1 MAISDALSDIH
12 QWTDD
17 LYQLLGALDLSPA
30 CLFGGSGGHVL
41 SLLMAHRYP
50 EDVKGLLLV
59 QTPTDDLGILGGAA
73 DAYRF
78 SFAEIAVTQGMEQVI
93 SSSIEAW
100 QRTVSGQEIQFADH
114 LGLPD
119 EKVQSLLDC
128 YFDRYIDHGGAQMDR
143 FIWERSCDLA
153 FIAYALRAFPM
164 NVPFFLQQGA
174 DSAERAK
181 RKAEKV
187 TQAMRQWL

>member
-1 MAISDALSDIH
+1 
-12 QWTDD
+12 
-17 LYQLLGALDLSPA
+17 
-30 CLFGGSGGHVL
+30 
-41 SLLMAHRYP
+41 
-50 EDVKGLLLV
+50 V

-93 SSSIEAW
+93 SRSIEAW

-164 NVPFFLQQGA
+164 NVPFFCSRGLIVRKGRNVRRKKSLRLCGNGYSTRSTYRYPDTVGNFRTMKPDKLQIA
-174 DSAERAK
+174 SA
-181 RKAEKV
+181 V
-187 TQAMRQWL
+187 GTWTST